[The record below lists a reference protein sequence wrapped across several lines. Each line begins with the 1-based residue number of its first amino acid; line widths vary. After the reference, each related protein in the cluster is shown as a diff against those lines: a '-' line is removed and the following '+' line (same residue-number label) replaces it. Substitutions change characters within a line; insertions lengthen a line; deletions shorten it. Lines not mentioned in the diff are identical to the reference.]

1 MARKKKSND
10 PMRNKKEWS
19 VSEFQMW
26 LAGAFSL
33 QGEEWIPNAEQW
45 EMIVDIVYK
54 LKESEPELTVPR
66 PQAMPPQRP
75 PQGGFVVPPM
85 PLTEPPV
92 MTDSNP
98 NPPFDPDDVPAEA
111 KMSLDALRNL
121 SHEGN
126 GTMSTGK
133 SVKTPNIDTSQG
145 YKSGFE

>member
-33 QGEEWIPNAEQW
+33 QGEDWIPNAEQW

-54 LKESEPELTVPR
+54 LKESEPEVAER
-66 PQAMPPQRP
+66 PQMPVHRP
-75 PQGGFVVPPM
+75 PQGGFAVPPM
-85 PLTEPPV
+85 PLGEPPP
-92 MTDSNP
+92 MTDDNP
-98 NPPFDPDDVPAEA
+98 NPPFVPDELPLEA
-111 KMSLDALRNL
+111 KMPLEALRNL
-121 SHEGN
+121 SQSGS

-133 SVKTPNIDTSQG
+133 SVKTPNIDTSKG
-145 YKSGFE
+145 YKSGYE